1 MRTYYFS
8 FLLLLGIAACQAQDK
23 QNISAG
29 GGGIE
34 VLSVDGFKAKIN
46 KKSVQL
52 VDVRTPEEFAAG
64 HIGNAMNI
72 DVQSADFETR
82 AQALISKD
90 KPVAVYCRSGK
101 RSQRAVSLLSGMGYK
116 VIYDLKGGYLAWEA
130 EQ

>member
-8 FLLLLGIAACQAQDK
+8 FLLLLGIVACQAQDK
-23 QNISAG
+23 QNMSGDG
-29 GGGIE
+29 GVQ
-34 VLSVDGFKAKIN
+34 VLSVDGFKAKI
-46 KKSVQL
+46 KEKSVQ
-52 VDVRTPEEFAAG
+52 VIDVRTPEEFAAG
-64 HIGNAMNI
+64 HIGKAVNI

-82 AQALISKD
+82 AQTLISKD

-101 RSQRAVSLLSGMGYK
+101 RSQRAVSALSAMGYK